1 MDKKI
6 ATIIVVAII
15 VLAGIG
21 AAAMIMNNNSNGS
34 DTVKATGNLPVYGNA
49 NNDDYIDDMDIT
61 LMEKLISDET
71 LDRSEYPFL
80 DANQDGKL
88 DNSDIDLVKKVIAK
102 ESCDLYYVDFE
113 NNITKQS
120 FPVKA
125 DRICVNRYFFAE
137 AVDILGLFNNIVLAP
152 KKLTEDRSHM
162 YDMSHVETAYDGSKA
177 PTTELI
183 LENKVDLIIADSW
196 DSKVCEPAM
205 EADPSINTFYVDIY
219 SYGNLVKFVEIIGL
233 FVGANERAAQYA
245 DFVNEINEYIEKGM
259 EGQTKKK
266 VAITYLGSSI
276 TAGSTTIECS
286 PCSSTYLLEP
296 LADIYYSDEKSSRNN
311 RYTVDDE
318 WMLKNYKVE
327 YDVIIAMHEYTDT
340 TKVDGTY
347 YTPAM
352 FNERCDQLDKK
363 YSAMSI
369 KADGNLH
376 STSFFSITFGSYAHI
391 PMIAHML
398 FPEVFSEEDGWDYLQ
413 EYWNN
418 FSSATIDVR
427 TQGGWFDT
435 RA

>member
-6 ATIIVVAII
+6 TVILLVAVIVVAGMG
-15 VLAGIG
+15 V
-21 AAAMIMNNNSNGS
+21 AAVVINNGQDSKE
-34 DTVKATGNLPVYGNA
+34 VKATGNLPVFGNA
-49 NNDDYIDDMDIT
+49 NNDDYIDSRDID
-61 LMEKLISDET
+61 LMEKLIADES
-71 LDRSEYPFL
+71 LDRSAYPFL
-80 DANQDGKL
+80 DANQDGEL
-88 DNSDIDLVKKVIAK
+88 DSADIEIVKKVIDKKA
-102 ESCDLYYVDFE
+102 CDLHYVDFE
-113 NNITKQS
+113 NKVKKQS
-120 FPVKA
+120 FPVSA

-152 KKLTEDRSHM
+152 QKLTVDRSHM
-162 YDMSHVETAYDGSKA
+162 YDMSHIETAYEGGKA

-183 LENKVDLIIADSW
+183 LQNKVDLIIADSW
-196 DSKVCEPAM
+196 DAKVCEPAM

-233 FVGANERAAQYA
+233 FVGADERASQYA
-245 DFVNEINEYIEKGM
+245 QFVNDVNDYIEKGM
-259 EGQTKKK
+259 QGQTKKR
-266 VAITYLGSSI
+266 VAITYLGI
-276 TAGSTTIECS
+276 TIAPGSTTMECS
-286 PCSSTYLLEP
+286 PCSSTYLLSS
-296 LADIYYSDEKSSRNN
+296 LADVYYSDDKSSRNN

-327 YDVIIAMHEYTDT
+327 YDAIVAMHEYTDT

-347 YTPAM
+347 YTPQM
-352 FNERCDQLDKK
+352 FNERCDLLDQK
-363 YSAMSI
+363 YSAIPI

-398 FPEVFSEEDGWDYLQ
+398 FPEVFSEEDGWNFLQ
-413 EYWNN
+413 QYWDD
-418 FSSATIDVR
+418 FSSAKIDVR